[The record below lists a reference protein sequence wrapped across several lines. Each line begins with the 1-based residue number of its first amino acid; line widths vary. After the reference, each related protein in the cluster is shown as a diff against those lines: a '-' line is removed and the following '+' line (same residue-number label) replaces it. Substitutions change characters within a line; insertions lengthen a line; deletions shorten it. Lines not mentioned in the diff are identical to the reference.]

1 MNNPLDYLS
10 HPLEVTTTK
19 LATVFSLNFRD
30 SKKGRL
36 FVPIY
41 DERFP
46 FVFKVKY
53 AYISKFLEQN
63 NASGNH
69 YHKIKQEILIPL
81 EGSYEFHLE
90 DVDSKER
97 EVVRLKDDDLK
108 AIYIKTDISHKVIS
122 KEKTGVLL
130 VLASSPSSLADE
142 IEYDV
147 K

>member
-19 LATVFSLNFRD
+19 LAKVFSLNFRD

-41 DERFP
+41 DERLP

-90 DVDSKER
+90 DINSKEN
-97 EVVRLKDDDLK
+97 EVIRLKDDDLK
-108 AIYIKTDISHKVIS
+108 AIYIKTGISHKVVS
-122 KEKTGVLL
+122 KEKTGVVL

>member
-1 MNNPLDYLS
+1 MHNSLDHLS
-10 HPLEVTTTK
+10 HPLEVKQTK
-19 LATVFSLNFRD
+19 LAKVFSLNFRD

-53 AYISKFLEQN
+53 TYFSKFFEKN

-69 YHKIKQEILIPL
+69 YHKMKEEILIPL

-90 DVDSKER
+90 DINSKEK

-108 AIYIKTDISHKVIS
+108 AIYIKTGISHKVIS
-122 KEKTGVLL
+122 KEDTGVLL
-130 VLASSPSSLADE
+130 VLASSPSSLDDE